1 METQE
6 VSWCGD
12 PLVLARDALILVRL
26 LLAQERCRRSG
37 EHAHQALAILE
48 RLRQMTEQRHLTG
61 LLIEILVLQALVHQ
75 IQGKIQEAVAS
86 VKQAVELSEPR
97 GYVRVF
103 ADEGAPMASL
113 LAKVQAQR
121 QDTSGYLHTLLQASL
136 TGLEL
141 ERPASAVAAEP
152 RQVLPAALVPLS
164 SRELEVLRLLATGA
178 SNQEI
183 AAHLVITLE
192 TVKRHVRHILAK
204 LAVMNRTQA
213 VVRARDFQLL

>member
-1 METQE
+1 
-6 VSWCGD
+6 
-12 PLVLARDALILVRL
+12 
-26 LLAQERCRRSG
+26 
-37 EHAHQALAILE
+37 
-48 RLRQMTEQRHLTG
+48 
-61 LLIEILVLQALVHQ
+61 
-75 IQGKIQEAVAS
+75 
-86 VKQAVELSEPR
+86 
-97 GYVRVF
+97 
-103 ADEGAPMASL
+103 MASL

>member
-1 METQE
+1 
-6 VSWCGD
+6 
-12 PLVLARDALILVRL
+12 
-26 LLAQERCRRSG
+26 
-37 EHAHQALAILE
+37 
-48 RLRQMTEQRHLTG
+48 
-61 LLIEILVLQALVHQ
+61 
-75 IQGKIQEAVAS
+75 
-86 VKQAVELSEPR
+86 
-97 GYVRVF
+97 
-103 ADEGAPMASL
+103 MASL

-136 TGLEL
+136 TGLEP
-141 ERPASAVAAEP
+141 ERPSSALVSTEP

-204 LAVMNRTQA
+204 LAVTNRTQA

>member
-1 METQE
+1 
-6 VSWCGD
+6 
-12 PLVLARDALILVRL
+12 
-26 LLAQERCRRSG
+26 
-37 EHAHQALAILE
+37 
-48 RLRQMTEQRHLTG
+48 
-61 LLIEILVLQALVHQ
+61 
-75 IQGKIQEAVAS
+75 
-86 VKQAVELSEPR
+86 
-97 GYVRVF
+97 
-103 ADEGAPMASL
+103 MASL

-121 QDTSGYLHTLLQASL
+121 QDASGYLHTLLQASL

-141 ERPASAVAAEP
+141 ERPSSALAAEP